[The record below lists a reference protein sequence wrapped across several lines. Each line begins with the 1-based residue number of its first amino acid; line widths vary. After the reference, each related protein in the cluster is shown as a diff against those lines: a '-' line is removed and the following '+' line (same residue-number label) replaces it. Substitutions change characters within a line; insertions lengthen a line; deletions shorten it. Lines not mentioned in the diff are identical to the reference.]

1 MNMDDLRL
9 SDLKDEYRMVAE
21 VIGLENYMELCR
33 SFGGNL
39 VCIPGHYHL
48 YRNYY
53 TRKILADKG
62 KHSNKELAKL
72 YPVSR
77 STIYNIQKSADKHV
91 TTDTADKLV
100 IQDLAAPL
108 QDIAELIGFET
119 FLALCKAYESSQLYI
134 PTVKEVTR
142 KYVERKII
150 ENKDI
155 FSKRELTRIY
165 GLSASTIYNILKKKE
180 N

>member
-1 MNMDDLRL
+1 MDMTDLKL
-9 SDLKDEYRMVAE
+9 SDLKDDHRMVAE
-21 VIGLENYMELCR
+21 VIGLKNYMELCR
-33 SFGGNL
+33 TFGGAF
-39 VCIPGHYHL
+39 VCIPGHYYL

-53 TRKILADKG
+53 TRKILANKG

-72 YPVSR
+72 YPVSE
-77 STIYNIQKSADKHV
+77 STIYNIQKNADKHI
-91 TTDTADKLV
+91 TAETADKLV
-100 IQDLAAPL
+100 IQDLSAPL
-108 QDIAELIGFET
+108 QEMAELIGFET

-134 PTVKEVTR
+134 PTVKEMTK

-155 FSKRELTRIY
+155 FSKRELARIY
-165 GLSASTIYNILKKKE
+165 GLSAGTIYNILKKQE